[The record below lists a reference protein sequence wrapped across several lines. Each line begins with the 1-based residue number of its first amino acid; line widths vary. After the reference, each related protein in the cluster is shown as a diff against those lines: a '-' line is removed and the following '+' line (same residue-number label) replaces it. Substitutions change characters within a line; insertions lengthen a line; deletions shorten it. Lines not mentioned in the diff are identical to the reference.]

1 MPTKTEIDRAK
12 QKALHD
18 KLDKILAAVEKRNL
32 ANEKV
37 AKPKTKGVKK

>member
-1 MPTKTEIDRAK
+1 MATKTEIDRAK

-32 ANEKV
+32 AKEKA